1 MDQPHLARL
10 ERSGPAHPRMAY
22 SSNLVEGLFCE
33 LGLSR
38 VLRTSPRRR
47 STKLVLREYLLTRK
61 GPREYVLYAYAVRQT
76 KCVLYEYAYRQ
87 TRTRK
92 DCSNMVPGRDKRQEP
107 G

>member
-1 MDQPHLARL
+1 MSASPRPWPG
-10 ERSGPAHPRMAY
+10 SGSFPSRTPVP
-22 SSNLVEGLFCE
+22 SFSLPLFTE
-33 LGLSR
+33 VRGR
-38 VLRTSPRRR
+38 GILRTSR
-47 STKLVLREYLLTRK
+47 SRSSEKLVLRECLLTRK